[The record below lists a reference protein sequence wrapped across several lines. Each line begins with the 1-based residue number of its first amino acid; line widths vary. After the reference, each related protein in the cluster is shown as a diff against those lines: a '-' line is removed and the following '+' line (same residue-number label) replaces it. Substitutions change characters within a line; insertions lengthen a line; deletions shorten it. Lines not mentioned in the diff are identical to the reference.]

1 MAYEYGRGAE
11 MLLARRYLGLERGEM
26 ATVLR
31 VREQSY
37 QRWENG
43 RDAIPDGAWK
53 DVDALYARF
62 DQQVEALIAAVPPTG
77 EDPHP
82 VRVWRGRS
90 PEQPFP
96 GLWQRI
102 VGEARRREP
111 RITPVYPDD
120 DE

>member
-1 MAYEYGRGAE
+1 M
-11 MLLARRYLGLERGEM
+11 
-26 ATVLR
+26 
-31 VREQSY
+31 
-37 QRWENG
+37 
-43 RDAIPDGAWK
+43 
-53 DVDALYARF
+53 
-62 DQQVEALIAAVPPTG
+62 
-77 EDPHP
+77 
-82 VRVWRGRS
+82 RVWRGRS